1 MHWKSNNIKFTSY
14 NDANEVV
21 DKLFNS
27 FNSKYQ
33 DNLEKSKRES
43 EFIFDSVQWMHYKSH
58 TVNFRCGGSY
68 IDSPGWIKKKKATIN
83 PKNKDDKC
91 FQYVV
96 MVALN
101 YEEVKWNP
109 KKVSNI
115 KPFINKHKVKWIND
129 PSKIDGDW
137 KTFEKNNLT
146 IDLNILFIIKKEI
159 RPAYISKINWNCEKQ
174 ILLLIISSEEKE
186 DWHYLA
192 VKKLSVLLRGKT
204 SKHVVTFI
212 AWITF
217 ILLEQ
222 KINLNRMKRYVKI
235 NILG

>member
-1 MHWKSNNIKFTSY
+1 M
-14 NDANEVV
+14 
-21 DKLFNS
+21 
-27 FNSKYQ
+27 
-33 DNLEKSKRES
+33 
-43 EFIFDSVQWMHYKSH
+43 
-58 TVNFRCGGSY
+58 
-68 IDSPGWIKKKKATIN
+68 
-83 PKNKDDKC
+83 
-91 FQYVV
+91 
-96 MVALN
+96 
-101 YEEVKWNP
+101 
-109 KKVSNI
+109 
-115 KPFINKHKVKWIND
+115 KWIND

-186 DWHYLA
+186 GWHYLA